1 MFYQPDISYL
11 FGCRY
16 ESELVNLKNR
26 YQKEVQEIRAKQ
38 QQQSHYCTSGMD
50 SLILSPFQPLK
61 TSTTPSFGWVG
72 ATDENTHHGSRDLAT
87 SNLTAS
93 HYISSSHQVSD
104 PEHGSEARSTNPTI
118 TKSAT
123 NTRAWSSARG
133 CDITSPSTLP
143 CRSTQALT
151 INQPFVSPLLAA
163 KNWTSRNLFGKSNP
177 SPVATVLPQRQIP
190 DTNISNNNGI
200 ASQRNVSQDDRP
212 DVKKRKQNRK
222 KRSTD
227 RRKKGS
233 GRSDDH
239 QSNSSNKNGECNTK
253 QFTRSEAV
261 TTASASTGQNM
272 YLKMYFVS
280 FTLYFDMSCKS

>member
-1 MFYQPDISYL
+1 MVPVIICGSPPHLESHIHVFYQPDIFYL

-38 QQQSHYCTSGMD
+38 QQQSQYCTSGMD

-72 ATDENTHHGSRDLAT
+72 VTDECTHHGRRDLAT
-87 SNLTAS
+87 SNLTAA
-93 HYISSSHQVSD
+93 HYISSSHKVSD
-104 PEHGSEARSTNPTI
+104 PKHGSEARSTNPTI

-123 NTRAWSSARG
+123 KTRAWSSARG

-190 DTNISNNNGI
+190 DMNISNSSGI
-200 ASQRNVSQDDRP
+200 ASQRNVSKDDRP

-227 RRKKGS
+227 RRKKAS

-239 QSNSSNKNGECNTK
+239 QSNNNNNRECNTN
-253 QFTRSEAV
+253 QFTRSQAV
-261 TTASASTGQNM
+261 TTASASTGQNI
-272 YLKMYFVS
+272 YI
-280 FTLYFDMSCKS
+280 